1 MAYQEDGQ
9 VKLRRQSS
17 KQAIA
22 LAMQGRWKEAIAANK
37 SIIDN
42 FTNDVDAY
50 NRLGRAYME
59 LGEYSQAREAYKQA
73 IKLDPYNVIAKK
85 NLHRLSYLEET
96 PEGSKGDSHKAEP
109 QHFIE
114 EAGKTGVVNLHRLA
128 SQKILARMG
137 AGDKVYLKTGES
149 SLIVEN
155 SREEYL
161 GEVAPT
167 QGQRLIKLIKG
178 GNKYTA
184 AIVSST
190 ENRISVI
197 IRETYQD
204 TTQAERLSF
213 PSRKFEDLR
222 PYTGNRIPTPDLEEE
237 ESLAEE
243 SPNINNGM
251 NNYEEGEA

>member
-22 LAMQGRWKEAIAANK
+22 LAMQGRWREAIAANK
-37 SIIDN
+37 SIIDI
-42 FTNDVDAY
+42 FPNDVDAY
-50 NRLGRAYME
+50 NRLGRAYIE
-59 LGEYSQAREAYKQA
+59 LGEYSQAREAYKRA
-73 IKLDPYNVIAKK
+73 IELDPYNAIAKK
-85 NLHRLSYLEET
+85 NLHRLSYLEGT
-96 PEGSKGDSHKAEP
+96 PEGSKSDSHKVEP

-128 SQKILARMG
+128 SQEILARMG
-137 AGDKVYLKTGES
+137 AGDRVYLKVDES
-149 SLIVEN
+149 SLRVEN

-161 GEVAPT
+161 GEVAPR

-190 ENRISVI
+190 ENMISVI

-204 TTQAERLSF
+204 PTQAGRLSF
-213 PSRKFEDLR
+213 PSRRFEDLR
-222 PYTGNRIPTPDLEEE
+222 PYVGDRTPVHDLEEE
-237 ESLAEE
+237 EALPEE
-243 SPNINNGM
+243 SPNINNDTTS
-251 NNYEEGEA
+251 YEEGEA

>member
-22 LAMQGRWKEAIAANK
+22 LAMQGQWREAVAANK
-37 SIIDN
+37 NIIDN
-42 FTNDVDAY
+42 FPNDADAH

-59 LGEYSQAREAYKQA
+59 LGEYSQAREAYKRA
-73 IKLDPYNVIAKK
+73 TELDPYNAIAKK
-85 NLHRLSYLEET
+85 NLHRLSYLGET
-96 PEGSKGDSHKAEP
+96 PAGSEGDSHKAEP

-114 EAGKTGVVNLHRLA
+114 EAGKAGVFNLCRL
-128 SQKILARMG
+128 SPKEILAKMG
-137 AGDKVYLKTGES
+137 AGDRVYLKIDEPG
-149 SLIVEN
+149 LIVEN
-155 SREEYL
+155 ARGEYI
-161 GEVAPT
+161 GEIEPK

-190 ENRISVI
+190 EDRVSVI

-204 TTQAERLSF
+204 PTQAGRLSF
-213 PSRKFEDLR
+213 PSRKSEDPQ
-222 PYTGNRIPTPDLEEE
+222 PYVNDRKPIQDLEDEE
-237 ESLAEE
+237 VLPEE
-243 SPNINNGM
+243 SPNINDDM
-251 NNYEEGEA
+251 TSYEE